1 MDYKLYEMKGR
12 LLWKKMISKIAAI
25 GVPGLVLIVAIG
37 ASGLAGG
44 AAIVAALAALG
55 PGGIIGGIATLGVIG
70 IISDAITEYGISAVF
85 KSVVKELY
93 KQGETKE
100 TIINKIEKYPITNSL
115 KNDLKALLNEIQD

>member
-1 MDYKLYEMKGR
+1 ME
-12 LLWKKMISKIAAI
+12 KMISKIAAI

-70 IISDAITEYGISAVF
+70 IISDAITEYGIGAVF